1 MIMKIKRITAL
12 CLLMIGAASVL
23 YAQSRNPIIRYF
35 SRLLDETRAEL
46 AIGELIS
53 HEMLNEMTKKQ
64 PIIADESLTKR
75 MQQLSENGSRPE
87 LQYYVYVI
95 NSESIDEIPFPGG
108 YLILTSAL
116 MSKADSPAKIDF
128 ILARNQALI
137 MMRQPMKLI
146 KKEGLYPSFLNYLK
160 LPEAKQKK
168 QDLRV
173 YIRNYLRSLPK
184 MDHRRADIQG
194 LLLTRSP
201 EQSRKAAVE
210 LLKDLSDNIWPATLW
225 DSGEL
230 EQRIEMLENLKLPE

>member
-1 MIMKIKRITAL
+1 MIMQIKRMTAL
-12 CLLMIGAASVL
+12 CLLMVCAVSAL
-23 YAQSRNPIIRYF
+23 YAQTRNPIIRYF

-53 HEMLNEMTKKQ
+53 GEMLREMTKKQ
-64 PIIADESLTKR
+64 PIVADAALTKR
-75 MQQLSENGSRPE
+75 MQQLSESSSRPE
-87 LQYYVYVI
+87 LQYHVYVVD
-95 NSESIDEIPFPGG
+95 SESIDEIPFPGG
-108 YLILTSAL
+108 YLILTSGL
-116 MSKADSPAKIDF
+116 MAKADSPAKVDF

-160 LPEAKQKK
+160 LPEAKKNK

-173 YIRNYLRSLPK
+173 YIRDYLRSLPK

-201 EQSRKAAVE
+201 EQTRKGAVQM
-210 LLKDLSDNIWPATLW
+210 LKELSDNIWPATLW

-230 EQRIEMLENLKLPE
+230 EQRIEMLENLILPE